1 MILTHSFKIEAK
13 IKTTK
18 QQKIIQMTK
27 AELWLRLKNYHFDH
41 IVPPMIWENVVEFF
55 GGANASTK
63 AFADKVA
70 RKHNWKV
77 SYTMKAIN
85 EYKKFVYLAVVSD
98 FHVTPSKIIDVIWHE
113 HLLFSKAYRTFCNE
127 VIEYVFDHHP
137 ELMPMEDQTGRFTAQ
152 YEETL
157 KLYEHEFAVTPPA
170 AVWGQTKYDELELE
184 TYNYK
189 ARKKGSETDVYLS
202 SNSYSS
208 DSSLYT
214 YFDGNADN
222 PEFSSSE
229 YSDFDGGGA
238 GGDWSDA
245 PGNDSGDSGD
255 SGDGGSG
262 DGGGC
267 SGSCGGG
274 CGGD

>member
-1 MILTHSFKIEAK
+1 
-13 IKTTK
+13 
-18 QQKIIQMTK
+18 MTK

-41 IVPPMIWENVVEFF
+41 VVPTFLWENVVQFF
-55 GGANASTK
+55 GGTNASTK
-63 AFADKVA
+63 AFADKIA

-77 SYTMKAIN
+77 SFALKAVN
-85 EYKKFVYLAVVSD
+85 EYKKFVYLAVISD
-98 FHVTPSKIIDVIWHE
+98 FHVTPSKIIDVVWHE

-152 YEETL
+152 YEATL
-157 KLYEHEFAVTPPA
+157 DLYGKEFAVEAPA
-170 AVWGQTKYDELELE
+170 AIWGVTKFNELALE

-189 ARKKGSETDVYLS
+189 ARKKESETDIYLS
-202 SNSYSS
+202 QNSYSS
-208 DSSLYT
+208 DVALYT

-222 PEFSSSE
+222 LEFSSNE
-229 YSDFDGGGA
+229 YGDFDGGGA
-238 GGDWSDA
+238 GSDWSDA
-245 PGNDSGDSGD
+245 PGDDSSDAGVAGSDSGS
-255 SGDGGSG
+255 

-267 SGSCGGG
+267 SGGCGG